1 MIAIP
6 LPFIVSML
14 LFLLAFF
21 LWTNTSQKAKSSS
34 VFALI
39 CALTTGIVGLR
50 WSFDWALLRA
60 LQPALASLVPVFAWI
75 CFSQAHDTKI
85 NKWHALGPG
94 IIALGSVSYPIFQPP
109 LDALLTL
116 MYLGYGIAL
125 LRLAPTPAEK
135 IRLSNTEGF
144 SHAERI
150 AGALLLFSAIIDG
163 ALAISFMFYEGR
175 HAIHILTFSYTLL
188 LPALVL
194 IIAWVGLHT
203 QSIDPKDD
211 ASLPELPLVQKKLQ
225 PMTEENALA
234 IVTQFERLMRD
245 QQVFRDPDL
254 TLNRLSRKLVIPS
267 RQISSAINQVYGRNV
282 SQVINEFRI
291 NYAKARLVDSDHSI
305 TQIYMNAGF
314 HSKSNFNREFSRLT
328 GKTPSEY
335 RHSC

>member
-21 LWTNTSQKAKSSS
+21 LWVNTSQKAKSSS
-34 VFALI
+34 IFAFI
-39 CALTTGIVGLR
+39 CALTTSIVGLR
-50 WSFDWALLRA
+50 WSFDWTLLRA
-60 LQPALASLVPVFAWI
+60 LQPVLASLVPVCAWL
-75 CFSQAHDTKI
+75 CFKQVHGTKI

-94 IIALGSVSYPIFQPP
+94 IIALGALSYPLFQPP
-109 LDALLTL
+109 LDAFLTL
-116 MYLGYGIAL
+116 MYVGYGIAL
-125 LRLAPTPAEK
+125 LRLAPTPAGEV
-135 IRLSNTEGF
+135 RLSDAEGF

-150 AGALLLFSAIIDG
+150 AGALLLFSAVIDG
-163 ALAISFMFYEGR
+163 ALAISFTLYEGR
-175 HAIHILTFSYTLL
+175 HAIYILTFSYALL

-194 IIAWVGLHT
+194 IMAWVGLHAQT
-203 QSIDPKDD
+203 MDPKDD
-211 ASLPELPLVQKKLQ
+211 AALPEPPLAQKKQQ
-225 PMTEENALA
+225 PMSEEDTRI
-234 IVTQFERLMRD
+234 IVNQFEQLMRD

-254 TLNRLSRKLVIPS
+254 TLNRLARKLVIPS

-291 NYAKARLVDSDHSI
+291 AYAKARLVESDDSI

-328 GKTPSEY
+328 GQTPSEY
-335 RHSC
+335 RRS